1 MTSTGQGK
9 LWSEEEERVL
19 DLQAFHNKVREQAL
33 NPPPVEPKQLEFP
46 QIEDPLHDYWM
57 DKARDPETGI
67 YHPDAVV
74 RPQGSASSTFH
85 PRASNFVSAVH
96 NAFGSTT
103 RQQDI
108 DNAKGV
114 LEAGYEYEQS
124 GRDPIHYEGGYE
136 VEEEL
141 AKRGVTGLG
150 AQEIVAAWGKRN
162 NMSQHIYQDNPDGR
176 DHFSYIGNDG
186 ESFIWDTIA
195 ESYGGNS
202 ITEPYVFALEGVDK
216 YVVDIDE
223 GSDPT
228 GSYGRARSAEIDAVH
243 QELKGHSHMIGRSK
257 SPFISPMPTVPTSPP
272 NWRETGSRYPE
283 LKPPS
288 PPEDPDIQNM
298 QKANIQKAEETR
310 KRLEDMMDKALLWG
324 AQPKENGKGRK
335 VKTRVGDSPGGY
347 PT

>member
-1 MTSTGQGK
+1 MQ
-9 LWSEEEERVL
+9 
-19 DLQAFHNKVREQAL
+19 
-33 NPPPVEPKQLEFP
+33 
-46 QIEDPLHDYWM
+46 
-57 DKARDPETGI
+57 KARDPETGV

-74 RPQGSASSTFH
+74 PSHGSESSTFH

-108 DNAKGV
+108 DNAKGI
-114 LEAGYEYEQS
+114 LEEGYEYEQR
-124 GRDPIHYEGGYE
+124 GWDAIQYEGAYE
-136 VEEEL
+136 IEEEL

-162 NMSQHIYQDNPDGR
+162 NMSQHIYQNHPDSR
-176 DHFSYIGNDG
+176 NHFSYFGDDG
-186 ESFIWDTIA
+186 VSFIWDTIA

-216 YVVDIDE
+216 YVVDIDP
-223 GSDPT
+223 GSDPD
-228 GSYGRARSAEIDAVH
+228 GSYGRQRSAEINAVH

-257 SPFISPMPTVPTSPP
+257 SPFISPMPRRTHPTLDPLTATMGQLLDP
-272 NWRETGSRYPE
+272 VKTMDEGYRPD
-283 LKPPS
+283 LKM
-288 PPEDPDIQNM
+288 PPEDPDIQDM

-310 KRLEDMMDKALLWG
+310 KRLEDMMDKALLWPS
-324 AQPKENGKGRK
+324 QPKENGKGRK

>member
-1 MTSTGQGK
+1 MATWGK
-9 LWSEEEERVL
+9 HGLHPVAKRPKTATEKLKDHLTEGGEGYASGARG
-19 DLQAFHNKVREQAL
+19 AA
-33 NPPPVEPKQLEFP
+33 PPPYTMN
-46 QIEDPLHDYWM
+46 IE
-57 DKARDPETGI
+57 KARDPETGI
-67 YHPDAVV
+67 YHPDFII
-74 RPQGSASSTFH
+74 REPGSASSTFH
-85 PRASNFVSAVH
+85 PRASSFVSAVH

-114 LEAGYEYEQS
+114 LEGGYEYEQR
-124 GRDPIHYEGGYE
+124 GWDPIQYEGAYE

-150 AQEIVAAWGKRN
+150 AQEIVAAWGKHN
-162 NMSQHIYQDNPDGR
+162 NMTQHLFSQPRDSDTHHSIGWDWVGDKDG
-176 DHFSYIGNDG
+176 N
-186 ESFIWDTIA
+186 SFMWDTIA

-223 GSDPT
+223 GSDYA
-228 GSYGRARSAEIDAVH
+228 GDYARQLDAEINAVH

-272 NWRETGSRYPE
+272 NWRETRPRYPE
-283 LKPPS
+283 IKQPP
-288 PPEDPDIQNM
+288 PLEDPDIQNM

-324 AQPKENGKGRK
+324 TQTNGKGRK
-335 VKTRVGDSPGGY
+335 TTKRVVDSPGGY